1 MIGKL
6 FTFYSLF
13 RPIVLLSIII
23 HKLCIYNG
31 LLQTNMKKMM
41 QKRYHLNCGKK
52 HVGLSSTLTL
62 TRRAWYGSSWTHLM
76 SLYKCQSS
84 VLLKI
89 HHRLIFRLKPNIHLE
104 KLKIPYVYC
113 FPYLHKL

>member
-1 MIGKL
+1 M
-6 FTFYSLF
+6 Y
-13 RPIVLLSIII
+13 
-23 HKLCIYNG
+23 HG

-41 QKRYHLNCGKK
+41 QKRYHPNCGKK

-62 TRRAWYGSSWTHLM
+62 MRRAWYGSSWTHLM